1 MHQTVE
7 KTPMQTGLT
16 MEDMLRYL
24 DQDFPAAPEGK
35 LRIVATRHG
44 DGTRAGKTSH
54 EYHRQRAQLFH
65 GLDAV
70 AAVQV
75 DSDADAKDPRETGSV
90 YLDIATLVAN
100 IVTPMLV
107 AWISSRPRKEKSSVP
122 GIVLVRS
129 DGARLTISH
138 RTPEAERA
146 KLIDDFLRGASG
158 PPVAS

>member
-1 MHQTVE
+1 MHQTVD

-16 MEDMLRYL
+16 MEDMLGYL
-24 DQDFPAAPEGK
+24 NQDFPAAPEGK
-35 LRIVATRHG
+35 LRIVATRHE
-44 DGTRAGKTSH
+44 DGTWGKTSH

-70 AAVQV
+70 ADVQV
-75 DSDADAKDPRETGSV
+75 DSDADAKDPHETGSV
-90 YLDIATLVAN
+90 YLDLATLVAN
-100 IVTPMLV
+100 IVTPILV

-129 DGARLTISH
+129 DGASLNISH